1 MPARL
6 PPPPQWFTATMER
19 DAAALDG
26 GWIDRRRLVT
36 GTVSRAGPT
45 FGFIQPDDGRDRV
58 YYNIAA
64 VVGGVNLSWGDR
76 VSYFLGAAP
85 DYRPRACEVTLLG
98 TRG

>member
-1 MPARL
+1 M
-6 PPPPQWFTATMER
+6 
-19 DAAALDG
+19 
-26 GWIDRRRLVT
+26 
-36 GTVSRAGPT
+36 SRAGPT
-45 FGFIQPDDGRDRV
+45 FGFIQPEYGGDRV

>member
-45 FGFIQPDDGRDRV
+45 YGFIQPDDGRNRV
-58 YYNIAA
+58 YYNSAA
-64 VVGGVNLSWGDR
+64 VVGGVGLFWGDR

>member
-1 MPARL
+1 MLVVRVL
-6 PPPPQWFTATMER
+6 
-19 DAAALDG
+19 AAAIPSEDY
-26 GWIDRRRLVT
+26 WRF
-36 GTVSRAGPT
+36 
-45 FGFIQPDDGRDRV
+45 FGFIQPEYGGDRV
-58 YYNIAA
+58 YYNIVA

>member
-1 MPARL
+1 MKQSSRH
-6 PPPPQWFTATMER
+6 
-19 DAAALDG
+19 G
-26 GWIDRRRLVT
+26 G
-36 GTVSRAGPT
+36 S
-45 FGFIQPDDGRDRV
+45 FGFIQPEYGGDRV

>member
-1 MPARL
+1 
-6 PPPPQWFTATMER
+6 MER
-19 DAAALDG
+19 DVAALDG
-26 GWIDRRRLVT
+26 GWIDRSELVT

-45 FGFIQPDDGRDRV
+45 FGFIQPEYGGDRV